1 MIVHLWGYI
10 MPLTGSYSIPVN
22 ISTMAVILAGG
33 RGTRLMDLTSD
44 LAKPGLDFGGKYKII
59 DFTLSN
65 CVNSGF
71 RRVAVITQYNSHS
84 LLQHLQYGWTFL
96 PGKMGEFVHVYPAQQ
111 NESRDAWYTGTA
123 DAVYQNLDNI
133 QSVQP
138 KVVLVLAGDHIYKMD
153 YRLFLRDHL
162 ESKADLTIACLH
174 VHKSLA
180 HQFGVAQVDAEGR
193 IIAFVEKP
201 SDPPAIPDK
210 PDTCLVSMGIYIFD
224 SDFLYNQLLADAAD
238 PDSSHDFGK
247 DIIPKAIAADYRVFA
262 HSFDKSSVQEASKPE
277 PYWRDVGTVD
287 AYWEANLDLTY
298 VEPALNLYD
307 ESWPIFTHQEQL
319 PAAKFVHSD
328 PGRQGVAIAS
338 LVSAGCIISG
348 AYIRQSLVSNRVV
361 IHSHAFLEECVV
373 LPEADVGR
381 NVFLRKC
388 VIARGCRIP
397 EGLIVGQEPEK
408 DARRFFRT
416 PDGVTLISQRMLD
429 RLSEIG

>member
-1 MIVHLWGYI
+1 
-10 MPLTGSYSIPVN
+10 MPLTDSCSIPMN

-44 LAKPGLDFGGKYKII
+44 LAKPGLDFGGKYKVI

-71 RRVAVITQYNSHS
+71 RRVAVITQYNSHA

-111 NESRDAWYTGTA
+111 NEVRDAWYIGTA

-138 KVVLVLAGDHIYKMD
+138 KVVLILAGDHIYRMD
-153 YRLFLRDHL
+153 YRLFMRDHL
-162 ESKADLTIACLH
+162 VFNADLTIACLH

-180 HQFGVAQVDAEGR
+180 HQFGVAQVDSDGR
-193 IIAFVEKP
+193 ITAFVEKP
-201 SDPPAIPDK
+201 SDPPTIPGD

-224 SDFLYNQLLADAAD
+224 SDFLYKQLIADAAD
-238 PDSSHDFGK
+238 PNSSHDFGK
-247 DIIPKAIAADYRVFA
+247 DIIPKAIEKYRVFA
-262 HSFDKSSVQEASKPE
+262 HSFANSSVHESNMAE

-287 AYWEANLDLTY
+287 AYWEASLDLTY

-307 ESWPIFTHQEQL
+307 ETWPIFTHQEQL

-328 PGRQGVAIAS
+328 PGRQGMAIAS

-348 AYIRQSLVSNRVV
+348 AYIRQSLLSNRSRV
-361 IHSHAFLEECVV
+361 HSHAFLEECVV
-373 LPEADVGR
+373 LPEANIER
-381 NVFLRKC
+381 NSFLKKC
-388 VIARGCRIP
+388 VIARGCRVP
-397 EGLIVGQEPEK
+397 EGLVVGQAPEE
-408 DARRFFRT
+408 D
-416 PDGVTLISQRMLD
+416 
-429 RLSEIG
+429 